1 MAYNFAKL
9 SDAPEAE
16 GGATHVL
23 GTKEG
28 QVVRVPASGL
38 GAVALDLEIAGN
50 NVGPVS
56 VLDTSPRDA
65 NPLAGATLKLPT
77 GEAYIADDSGAFV
90 AEELYAALSNY
101 IQRGCVLLFRMFAGE
116 ELQGISL
123 AVSAGYRSSG
133 DAHALWLY
141 SDGLELLIFDRDSRE
156 A

>member
-1 MAYNFAKL
+1 MYNFIKL

-16 GGATHVL
+16 DGATHVL

-38 GAVALDLEIAGN
+38 SAVALDLDIGEAGMT
-50 NVGPVS
+50 PQS
-56 VLDTSPRDA
+56 VLDASARDA
-65 NPLAGATLKLPT
+65 NSLAGATLKLPT
-77 GEAYIADDSGAFV
+77 GEAYTTNDSGAFV
-90 AEELYAALSNY
+90 AEELYSALSDY
-101 IQRGCVLLFRMFAGE
+101 IRRGCVLLFRMFAGE

-123 AVSAGYRSSG
+123 AVSAEYRSSG